1 MIAILSKLRSKRV
14 RGGNSSPPLENRV
27 RIRDSFHFFLSFRY
41 ILYGAH
47 GTSPAKIDESSGFSA
62 SFQKL
67 GNSGFF
73 FANFVFFFFF
83 FFFLTSF
90 EGIVRI
96 LIDFNAIFLRVVFWN
111 GTIRGEFLRLM

>member
-14 RGGNSSPPLENRV
+14 RRGNSSPSLENRV

-47 GTSPAKIDESSGFSA
+47 GTSPAKIDGFSA

-67 GNSGFF
+67 GSSGFF
-73 FANFVFFFFF
+73 SANFVFFFLLL
-83 FFFLTSF
+83 FFLTSF
-90 EGIVRI
+90 GEIVRI